1 MYREE
6 CDAGVDAPGSGGDCG
21 AGEEVRGGGVYVWE
35 GGGAVERDINRNI
48 IISIFRPI
56 SHIMILM
63 LLRDNNLEFIREF
76 NNECLIKGEFDW
88 IFKF

>member
-1 MYREE
+1 M
-6 CDAGVDAPGSGGDCG
+6 
-21 AGEEVRGGGVYVWE
+21 
-35 GGGAVERDINRNI
+35 ERDINRNI

-76 NNECLIKGEFDW
+76 NNECLIKGEFD
-88 IFKF
+88 